1 MPKRFLIPRESLRDK
16 IFVFTAGL
24 MVLVIGLTII
34 LVNARFKREISSNL
48 TNSLFQTA
56 RVLEHFREARFTA
69 LMDHAVELSHETRL
83 KGSVATGDPETIHD
97 ILTDIQQIR
106 KEDLILI
113 LSNEGE
119 LVSFW
124 GPAAAASEAYRVE
137 PSVQDAMN
145 LFDSPD
151 FWEVGGQLYE
161 TASVPITLG
170 NHLVGIL
177 VLGNHI
183 QRPYMSA
190 FVPLSSAQF
199 AIMKYDS
206 VIATTLDSVA
216 GETVT
221 TQILQAIQNQ
231 TKNASHK
238 TTDFTVPVLQ
248 QSDLFEFTLS
258 QERYRGI
265 LVPIHGILGNNLGN
279 FLIFK
284 SEDRAYAQLVE
295 TRWLLILIGLG
306 ALSLAMVLNYFLSRS
321 IMRPVE
327 TLVEHARHVGSGD
340 LSQPVTVQG
349 RDEIGVL
356 AKAFEEM
363 RVSLDKAQKELITNE
378 RLSLV
383 GRMASAIIHD
393 FKQPMSVI
401 SLSSQ
406 MMTVGEQTPEKL
418 AEFHQVID
426 REINRML
433 GMINELLDFS
443 RGEYR
448 LNSQMVPLHRFIRES
463 TEPLQ
468 HILNEAG
475 ITLNLALGNDVPVY
489 IDRDRMRRILD
500 NLIRNAIDAMAGL
513 EEGRITIRT
522 EDTSQSVTISITDTG
537 NGIPEEIRDTI
548 FEPFVTHG
556 KSHGTGLGLAIAR
569 KIIAEHHG
577 ELTFETETGK
587 GTTFYIRIP
596 KP

>member
-1 MPKRFLIPRESLRDK
+1 MPKRLLIPRESLRDK
-16 IFVFTAGL
+16 IFVLTAGL

-34 LVNARFKREISSNL
+34 LVNARFKREISTNL
-48 TNSLFQTA
+48 THSLFQTA
-56 RVLEHFREARFTA
+56 RVLEHFRETRFTA

-83 KGSVATGDPETIHD
+83 KGSVSTGDPETIHD
-97 ILTDIQQIR
+97 ILSDIQQIR
-106 KEDLILI
+106 NEDLIVI
-113 LSNEGE
+113 LTHEAE
-119 LVSFW
+119 LVTFW
-124 GPAAAASEAYRVE
+124 GPIAAGDKAYRDE
-137 PSVQDAMN
+137 PAVQDAMN

-151 FWEVGGQLYE
+151 FWDVGGQLYE
-161 TASVPITLG
+161 VACVPITLA

-183 QRPYMSA
+183 QRPYMQA
-190 FVPLSSAQF
+190 FVPLSSSQF
-199 AIMKYDS
+199 AILKSDS
-206 VIATTLDSVA
+206 VIATTLDSTA
-216 GETVT
+216 DKAT
-221 TQILQAIQNQ
+221 TAQILQAVRKQIENLPHR
-231 TKNASHK
+231 S
-238 TTDFTVPVLQ
+238 TDLTIPVLQ
-248 QSDLFEFTLS
+248 ESDLFTFTTS
-258 QERYRGI
+258 EERYRGI
-265 LVPIHGILGNNLGN
+265 LVPIHGILGNKLGN
-279 FLIFK
+279 FLIFR
-284 SEDRAYAQLVE
+284 SEDQAYAQLVE

-327 TLVEHARHVGSGD
+327 TLVAHARVVGSGD

-356 AKAFEEM
+356 ATAFEEM

-383 GRMASAIIHD
+383 GRMANAIIHD

-401 SLSSQ
+401 SLYSQ
-406 MMTVGEQTPEKL
+406 MMTMGEQTPEKL

-448 LNSQMVPLHRFIRES
+448 LNQQMVSLHRFIRES
-463 TEPLQ
+463 VEPVQ
-468 HILNEAG
+468 HVLDDAEISLILE
-475 ITLNLALGNDVPVY
+475 LENDVPVY

-500 NLIRNAIDAMAGL
+500 NLIRNAMDAMKPREAGK
-513 EEGRITIRT
+513 ITIKT
-522 EDTSQSVTISITDTG
+522 EETAQAVLIHISDTG
-537 NGIPEEIRDTI
+537 DGIPEAIRDTI

-569 KIIAEHHG
+569 KIIAEHQG
-577 ELTFETETGK
+577 ALTFETETGK
-587 GTTFYIRIP
+587 GTTFSIRIP